1 MGQKETSESN
11 EGVQRDSLSPRSETS
26 VRGIRSEG
34 WSPFALLS
42 FLILVFFN
50 KVCLEDGKREQRETL
65 LITQKAEAKLLFST
79 G

>member
-42 FLILVFFN
+42 FLILVFLIKYAWKMGRGN
-50 KVCLEDGKREQRETL
+50 RERPC
-65 LITQKAEAKLLFST
+65 
-79 G
+79 